1 MVFDSTDENKELRKN
16 TMFFME
22 LEKKIKE
29 ISGERDYKKDYMK
42 INPDS
47 DMKINLNS
55 DVTYH

>member
-1 MVFDSTDENKELRKN
+1 
-16 TMFFME
+16 ME